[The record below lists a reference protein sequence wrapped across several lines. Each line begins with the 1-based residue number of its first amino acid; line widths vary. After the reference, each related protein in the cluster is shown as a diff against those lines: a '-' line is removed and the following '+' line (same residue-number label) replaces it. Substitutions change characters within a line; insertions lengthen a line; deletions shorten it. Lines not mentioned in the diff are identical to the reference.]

1 LLTISILVESL
12 NALTIRLVKIITVVT
27 RSAKSIGGIES
38 GTLSVDCLTRVA
50 IEPVTTKT
58 LLTASTIDY
67 LTISYTTIADTCTT
81 VSQDI
86 ALYTADT
93 VACLI
98 SRLTEL
104 LQWFAVSVNYSEAL
118 SADGTTV

>member
-12 NALTIRLVKIITVVT
+12 NALTIRLVKIITV
-27 RSAKSIGGIES
+27 ES